1 MKSNSLRIHC
11 LIHVCFEGIG
21 HIELW
26 ANKHKHHLSYTHLFE
41 EANFPNQDEFD
52 MLIIMG
58 GPMNI
63 YEEGIYSWLVTE
75 KRFIKETIESNKA
88 VIGFCLGSQLIA
100 DVLGGKVTTNNYK
113 EIGWLPIRWTDA
125 AKEIPI
131 LEKDAL
137 APLVFH
143 WHGDTFSIPPDSI
156 IASSTGCLNQAFL
169 YNEKV
174 LGLQFHLEVTTD
186 SLEEML
192 INGAEELTEGKY
204 IQSAQHI
211 KDCSSDFIPQ
221 CNHLLEEIL
230 DWLSSKQKEQRAD
243 FNDSLLS
250 L

>member
-88 VIGFCLGSQLIA
+88 
-100 DVLGGKVTTNNYK
+100 
-113 EIGWLPIRWTDA
+113 
-125 AKEIPI
+125 
-131 LEKDAL
+131 
-137 APLVFH
+137 
-143 WHGDTFSIPPDSI
+143 
-156 IASSTGCLNQAFL
+156 
-169 YNEKV
+169 
-174 LGLQFHLEVTTD
+174 
-186 SLEEML
+186 
-192 INGAEELTEGKY
+192 
-204 IQSAQHI
+204 
-211 KDCSSDFIPQ
+211 
-221 CNHLLEEIL
+221 
-230 DWLSSKQKEQRAD
+230 
-243 FNDSLLS
+243 
-250 L
+250 